1 MTMAEQSKVA
11 RPTAEAIY
19 DAEEARRARARRTES
34 IARWLLPLIVVVATI
49 LGWQW
54 LVTANEIPHY
64 ILPGPFRV
72 WEQLVTDWPILREA
86 LMVTL
91 QITVMALGVA
101 VIGGV
106 LLAILFDQSRFAEL
120 IFYPY
125 AVILQVTP
133 IVSIAPLIFIYVQDP
148 TARVLICAWI
158 VAFFPILSNTT
169 LGLKSTDH
177 NLSDLFTIYGAN
189 RWQRLIFLKLPSAL
203 PYFLGGLRIAGG
215 LALIGAIVAEY
226 VVGTGGAGSGL
237 AFRILEASYRLN
249 IPRMF
254 AALLLIGVVG
264 VAIYALTAF
273 LSWFLLRKWHESA
286 VRRE

>member
-1 MTMAEQSKVA
+1 MTLADQTEAGRQ
-11 RPTAEAIY
+11 TAEAIY

-34 IARWLLPLIVVVATI
+34 IARWLLPLLVVVATI

-72 WEQLVTDWPILREA
+72 WEQLVTDWAILREA

-91 QITVMALGVA
+91 RITVMALAVA

-133 IVSIAPLIFIYVQDP
+133 IVSIAPLIFIYVQEP

-177 NLSDLFTIYGAN
+177 NLSDLFSIYGAS

-226 VVGTGGAGSGL
+226 VVGTGGTGSGL

-286 VRRE
+286 ISRE